1 MATYYRRIDREIQ
14 VSEATAAKRT
24 VIFEVGTHEAQTVT
38 VSKAGGAFGSSTTT
52 ATQVDGNLYRLAIAA
67 ADLDTE
73 GELAFKCVGAT
84 DTQYVYGFMVVD
96 HDPFDAIAAILDDT
110 GTSGVALADGVITAA
125 KLGADCITSAKIAD
139 DAILAE
145 HVGSAVIVADTLGAD
160 CITSAKIA
168 DDAILAEHVGSAVIV
183 ADTLG
188 ADCITEAKIADD
200 AIAAEHIASAAIVA
214 GTLGADCITSAKI
227 ADDAIAAEHLAD
239 DTITA
244 ASIATDAIAADGLAD
259 GAAGEIADKVLK
271 ELVADHKGTA
281 GSFADVLNDI
291 WRRIGFGL
299 RTTDTD
305 DDTIKT
311 YDGTTDGDTL
321 LVTETKSEAGS
332 ETDWTP
338 S

>member
-1 MATYYRRIDREIQ
+1 MASYYRRIDREIQ
-14 VSEATAAKRT
+14 VSEATAAKAT

-52 ATQVDGNLYRLAIAA
+52 AAQVDGNLYKLVIAA

-110 GTSGVALADGVITAA
+110 GTSGVALIDGAVTAA

-139 DAILAE
+139 DAI
-145 HVGSAVIVADTLGAD
+145 G
-160 CITSAKIA
+160 
-168 DDAILAEHVGSAVIV
+168 
-183 ADTLG
+183 
-188 ADCITEAKIADD
+188 
-200 AIAAEHIASAAIVA
+200 
-214 GTLGADCITSAKI
+214 
-227 ADDAIAAEHLAD
+227 AEHLAA
-239 DTITA
+239 DTLTA
-244 ASIATDAIAADGLAD
+244 ASIATDAIAADGLA
-259 GAAGEIADKVLK
+259 ATATAEIADAVLK
-271 ELVADHKGTA
+271 EVVSDHKGTA
-281 GSFADVLNDI
+281 GSIADVLNDI

-311 YDGTTDGDTL
+311 YDGTTDGATL
-321 LVTETKSEAGS
+321 LVTETKSTAGS

>member
-14 VSEATAAKRT
+14 VSEATAAKAT

-52 ATQVDGNLYRLAIAA
+52 ATQVDGNLYKLAIAA

-110 GTSGVALADGVITAA
+110 GTSGVVLAEGAVTAA

-145 HVGSAVIVADTLGAD
+145 HVGSAVIVA
-160 CITSAKIA
+160 
-168 DDAILAEHVGSAVIV
+168 
-183 ADTLG
+183 
-188 ADCITEAKIADD
+188 
-200 AIAAEHIASAAIVA
+200 

-227 ADDAIAAEHLAD
+227 ADDAIGAEHLAD

-311 YDGTTDGDTL
+311 YDGTTDGATL
-321 LVTETKSEAGS
+321 LLTETKSEAGS

-338 S
+338 G